1 MIEFLAGVAVGIVVV
16 AAVLRRRGPV
26 RRSGGTGR
34 ETSPARQGTPE
45 VPDLGGVLDALPL
58 GVVVVNG
65 AGAEVARNAAA
76 VSFTGTRHADVLLN
90 EAVDRQMKL
99 ALAGRNSVEQIHL
112 AGPPPTVVI
121 VRAEPFGHGAALAT
135 LEDIT
140 ERFVVDQVRTDF
152 VANVSHELKTPVG
165 AISVLAETLLGET
178 DDELILRLSGR
189 MVAEAQRMSRTIDD
203 LLELS
208 RIEMGGDMHTAS
220 VNLAEVVN
228 EATDR
233 VAGLASRSGVT
244 IQTDI
249 GNGDTNVV
257 GDFFQL
263 VSAIGNL
270 VENAVKYSDGKGPVR
285 VSLLPHATA
294 VDIEVVDKGIGIPPT
309 SIDRIFERFYRVDK
323 SRERST
329 GGTGLGLS
337 IVKRVVTNHG
347 GEVNV
352 SSHEGEGSVFRVRIP
367 RTGARPTGM
376 MGGNDEPGTN
386 GQ

>member
-1 MIEFLAGVAVGIVVV
+1 MIEFLAGVAVGVVVVV
-16 AAVLRRRGPV
+16 AGLRRSGLV
-26 RRSGGTGR
+26 RRPGGTGR
-34 ETSPARQGTPE
+34 ETSPPRPGSPE

-58 GVVVVNG
+58 GVVVVNE

-90 EAVDRQMKL
+90 EAVDRQLKL

-208 RIEMGGDMHTAS
+208 RIEMGGDMLTAS

-244 IQTDI
+244 IQTTV
-249 GNGDTNVV
+249 GSGDTHVV

-263 VSAIGNL
+263 VSAVGNL

-294 VDIEVVDKGIGIPPT
+294 VDIEVADQGIGIPPT

-323 SRERST
+323 SRERTT

-352 SSHEGEGSVFRVRIP
+352 SSHEGEGSVFRVRLP
-367 RTGARPTGM
+367 RTGGRPTGM
-376 MGGNDEPGTN
+376 MGGNDEPRTN